1 MTRDVTLHVS
11 FPTFGKNYYSQH
23 VIARKNSHG
32 LVEDNR
38 FGGFMMP
45 SAENHFSNEVVGFND
60 QFRFLTDVLAMH
72 LLEVEE
78 ARPARRA
85 RQSAQSRSW

>member
-1 MTRDVTLHVS
+1 MTRDVTLNVS
-11 FPTFGKNYYSQH
+11 FPLFGKNYYSQH
-23 VIARKNSHG
+23 VVPRKNRHG

-38 FGGFMMP
+38 FGAFMIP

-60 QFRFLTDVLAMH
+60 QIRFLTDVLAMH

-85 RQSAQSRSW
+85 RPSAQLRSV

>member
-11 FPTFGKNYYSQH
+11 FPKFGTNYYSQH
-23 VIARKNSHG
+23 VVVRKNRQS
-32 LVEDNR
+32 LIEDKR
-38 FGGFMMP
+38 FDAFMMP

-72 LLEVEE
+72 LLEVET
-78 ARPARRA
+78 ARPAKRT
-85 RQSAQSRSW
+85 RQSAQPRTL

>member
-11 FPTFGKNYYSQH
+11 FPKFGKNYYSQH
-23 VIARKNSHG
+23 VVPRKNRHG
-32 LVEDNR
+32 LIEDQR
-38 FGGFMMP
+38 FGAFMMP

-72 LLEVEE
+72 LLEVED
-78 ARPARRA
+78 ARPAKRPRQAAQARRI
-85 RQSAQSRSW
+85 